1 MATLMCGLITSGRL
15 ARAVEPAIAGVTASG
30 AAADGHAAAAAV
42 DGDPATYW
50 QSPADSSMQDYR
62 RFLDFDL
69 HGTYSISQIDITNL
83 AGSYY
88 HYEVYLSK
96 DGADYGKVAYKSDD
110 APATGA
116 ADTHPI
122 DATEAAY
129 ARISV
134 SYNSAAQQV
143 NLAEVAFHG
152 TKVSDEQAS
161 PKAISV
167 TDFDSSSWG
176 REWARVETDSDY
188 AAEKTVTEVRNL
200 VGRVIGE
207 RWVDKFDFQLR
218 GKADGKDVFEIS
230 DAGDGRIS
238 IRGNNGV
245 SLASGLNYY
254 LRHWCKVDYNP
265 LFGSQLSMPES
276 LPAVGRKILK
286 YTNYEYRYALN
297 FCTYSYTMAFWNW
310 DDYEPF
316 LDWAAMNGVNLM
328 LDIVG
333 QEEVLRETLTQ
344 YGYSDDEVREY
355 LSGPGYYAWFYMQN
369 LYSVGGPLPAAWF
382 EQRVELGRRIHD
394 RMQAYG
400 ITPVIQ
406 GFGGQVPAD
415 FQEKNPT
422 SVAASSGTW
431 SGFDRPYMI
440 KTYLTDADKTAGK
453 EDYFQKVCDTF
464 YKAQENVFGKVSN
477 YYAVDPFHEGG
488 TIPDGFDIVD
498 IYRTVQR
505 KMLDHDP
512 AAVWV
517 MQQWQWGIDETKLSG
532 LADKG
537 QTLVLDL
544 QSDLR
549 SQASPMENQGVPWV
563 WNMLHNFGGRM
574 GLDGVPE
581 VISQDI
587 TKAYNSSGYMRGIGI
602 TPEAIDN
609 SPIVYELLFD
619 MTWEQDPVDYRSWTQ
634 EYAERRYGGTDGTIE
649 KAWDILLDTAYKHT
663 DGEYYQG
670 ASESIINARPSDN
683 TIGSAST
690 WGHSDI
696 DYDKRQFE
704 KAAALFEQAYD
715 SYKDS
720 AGFRYDYV
728 DVMRQV
734 LANSFQEYQPLAGQA
749 YKSGD
754 LETFRTLSSRMLDII
769 KAQDKLLSS
778 SDDFLVGA
786 WIDDARTMLDGADD
800 WTADLFELNARALVT
815 TWGLNKNGSLID
827 YSNRQWAG
835 LTGDYYYRRWKTYVD
850 NRLNK
855 LEHGTDFTD
864 PDWFDYGWQW
874 ANRKSDEDG
883 YGFATEAADDVDQ
896 KALGK
901 IILDQYS
908 VTAMDD
914 VTDGGTAVER
924 TNLALGHDVTDEDT
938 GTVVPDVTDGN
949 TDTGWTQTGKTDAT
963 LVVDLDG
970 TYSITGVG
978 ITLQQ
983 IAADFPLRYEIE
995 VWNGSGWV
1003 EIGRSEAD
1011 AVSSKNEV
1019 AADILGS
1026 KVRWKLHSTNGRDL
1040 TGIYELSV
1048 WGAAQPQP
1056 EYTNLALGG
1065 AASAGP
1071 SERPASNGNDGDDG
1085 TLWVG
1090 NGSDPNWYRI
1100 DLASAQ
1106 RVDRVRLV
1114 FETAGRL
1121 FQFRVVAGLA
1131 DGTERT
1137 LIDETQNQGALDQ
1150 VYAANLGEEVEH
1162 VTVEFTGSVGGT
1174 AWPALAELE
1183 LLQEAGDTI
1192 ESVNI
1197 ATSAAITSSPTK
1209 DAPEN
1214 AGALVDGKATA
1225 WVSRDGATPAWF
1237 QLDYAKAREVD
1248 SIRLKFEEGQPDR
1261 SMQFTLKVIDANGDE
1276 HTVAERTEADL
1287 SKQQG
1292 IVMDVP
1298 VGMSITR
1305 IRMDIADAR
1314 IPSSGSPAWPLVS
1327 EIEVYA
1333 TPGNVARDAKT
1344 TASDGSTL
1352 TAADLAKLTDG
1363 DRDSA
1368 ATLTA
1373 TADKTLTFTL
1383 AKAADINMLGLLASG
1398 NSEPVR
1404 FKAEYRV
1411 VPQDGGGAG
1420 DGAADQW
1427 KTLTD
1432 YSGNAQMKPEIV
1444 ARLARPVYTDAVRIT
1459 VLNENPVAINEL
1471 YLYQADAG
1479 ASLESYLSSV
1489 ETALGK
1495 LTVGEYAGNVT
1506 RAAKTKLEV
1515 VLERARAALD
1525 AGLTSREAGRWTTTV
1540 EDAVSEFYRTGY
1552 VSLDRNALYVA
1563 IDDAAALIA
1572 SLDAHGLPA
1581 SSAALAEARASAK
1594 QVSDAY
1600 GTVTQQDLDD
1610 AAAALRRSADTAL
1623 AQLDAQE
1630 RYQVVLDAAVKT
1642 LEDAQT
1648 AGSVGEYEGQ
1658 HPQSAADA
1666 LRQAIDDAKAAHG
1679 AAAGDADK
1687 VDAAADALRQ
1697 ATTAFNESIVHI
1709 DAAALDAAKRAANGL
1724 VESQYDRAAWATM
1737 REALAAAVAT
1747 DMAHISQSD
1756 VDALAARLNDAIA
1769 ALSDARLDRGPL
1781 SDAIASAQAL
1791 REGDYTAESWK
1802 AFAEAL
1808 AAAQEECGRRS
1819 TTQGDLDKAVKA
1831 LTQARDGLERKQ
1843 PGGGEEPGGGE
1854 DPEQPGSGGQPERP
1868 GGVKPGAGGN
1878 ADTSKPGTAGTE
1890 TLSKTGTQTLL
1901 LAVTACIMLAAG
1913 FSITTARSRRR

>member
-143 NLAEVAFHG
+143 NLAEVVFRG

-176 REWARVETDSDY
+176 REWARVETDADY

-440 KTYLTDADKTAGK
+440 KTYLTDADKAAGK
-453 EDYFQKVCDTF
+453 EDYFQKVGDTF
-464 YKAQENVFGKVSN
+464 YKAQESVFGKVSN

-488 TIPDGFDIVD
+488 MVPDGFDIVD

-537 QTLVLDL
+537 QALVLDL

-827 YSNRQWAG
+827 YSNRQ
-835 LTGDYYYRRWKTYVD
+835 
-850 NRLNK
+850 
-855 LEHGTDFTD
+855 
-864 PDWFDYGWQW
+864 
-874 ANRKSDEDG
+874 
-883 YGFATEAADDVDQ
+883 
-896 KALGK
+896 
-901 IILDQYS
+901 
-908 VTAMDD
+908 
-914 VTDGGTAVER
+914 
-924 TNLALGHDVTDEDT
+924 
-938 GTVVPDVTDGN
+938 
-949 TDTGWTQTGKTDAT
+949 
-963 LVVDLDG
+963 
-970 TYSITGVG
+970 
-978 ITLQQ
+978 
-983 IAADFPLRYEIE
+983 
-995 VWNGSGWV
+995 
-1003 EIGRSEAD
+1003 
-1011 AVSSKNEV
+1011 
-1019 AADILGS
+1019 
-1026 KVRWKLHSTNGRDL
+1026 
-1040 TGIYELSV
+1040 
-1048 WGAAQPQP
+1048 
-1056 EYTNLALGG
+1056 
-1065 AASAGP
+1065 
-1071 SERPASNGNDGDDG
+1071 
-1085 TLWVG
+1085 
-1090 NGSDPNWYRI
+1090 
-1100 DLASAQ
+1100 
-1106 RVDRVRLV
+1106 
-1114 FETAGRL
+1114 
-1121 FQFRVVAGLA
+1121 
-1131 DGTERT
+1131 
-1137 LIDETQNQGALDQ
+1137 
-1150 VYAANLGEEVEH
+1150 
-1162 VTVEFTGSVGGT
+1162 
-1174 AWPALAELE
+1174 
-1183 LLQEAGDTI
+1183 
-1192 ESVNI
+1192 
-1197 ATSAAITSSPTK
+1197 
-1209 DAPEN
+1209 
-1214 AGALVDGKATA
+1214 
-1225 WVSRDGATPAWF
+1225 
-1237 QLDYAKAREVD
+1237 
-1248 SIRLKFEEGQPDR
+1248 
-1261 SMQFTLKVIDANGDE
+1261 
-1276 HTVAERTEADL
+1276 
-1287 SKQQG
+1287 
-1292 IVMDVP
+1292 
-1298 VGMSITR
+1298 
-1305 IRMDIADAR
+1305 
-1314 IPSSGSPAWPLVS
+1314 
-1327 EIEVYA
+1327 
-1333 TPGNVARDAKT
+1333 
-1344 TASDGSTL
+1344 
-1352 TAADLAKLTDG
+1352 
-1363 DRDSA
+1363 
-1368 ATLTA
+1368 
-1373 TADKTLTFTL
+1373 
-1383 AKAADINMLGLLASG
+1383 
-1398 NSEPVR
+1398 
-1404 FKAEYRV
+1404 
-1411 VPQDGGGAG
+1411 
-1420 DGAADQW
+1420 
-1427 KTLTD
+1427 
-1432 YSGNAQMKPEIV
+1432 
-1444 ARLARPVYTDAVRIT
+1444 
-1459 VLNENPVAINEL
+1459 
-1471 YLYQADAG
+1471 
-1479 ASLESYLSSV
+1479 
-1489 ETALGK
+1489 
-1495 LTVGEYAGNVT
+1495 
-1506 RAAKTKLEV
+1506 
-1515 VLERARAALD
+1515 
-1525 AGLTSREAGRWTTTV
+1525 
-1540 EDAVSEFYRTGY
+1540 
-1552 VSLDRNALYVA
+1552 
-1563 IDDAAALIA
+1563 
-1572 SLDAHGLPA
+1572 
-1581 SSAALAEARASAK
+1581 
-1594 QVSDAY
+1594 
-1600 GTVTQQDLDD
+1600 
-1610 AAAALRRSADTAL
+1610 
-1623 AQLDAQE
+1623 
-1630 RYQVVLDAAVKT
+1630 
-1642 LEDAQT
+1642 
-1648 AGSVGEYEGQ
+1648 
-1658 HPQSAADA
+1658 
-1666 LRQAIDDAKAAHG
+1666 
-1679 AAAGDADK
+1679 
-1687 VDAAADALRQ
+1687 
-1697 ATTAFNESIVHI
+1697 
-1709 DAAALDAAKRAANGL
+1709 
-1724 VESQYDRAAWATM
+1724 
-1737 REALAAAVAT
+1737 
-1747 DMAHISQSD
+1747 
-1756 VDALAARLNDAIA
+1756 
-1769 ALSDARLDRGPL
+1769 
-1781 SDAIASAQAL
+1781 
-1791 REGDYTAESWK
+1791 
-1802 AFAEAL
+1802 
-1808 AAAQEECGRRS
+1808 
-1819 TTQGDLDKAVKA
+1819 
-1831 LTQARDGLERKQ
+1831 
-1843 PGGGEEPGGGE
+1843 
-1854 DPEQPGSGGQPERP
+1854 
-1868 GGVKPGAGGN
+1868 
-1878 ADTSKPGTAGTE
+1878 
-1890 TLSKTGTQTLL
+1890 
-1901 LAVTACIMLAAG
+1901 
-1913 FSITTARSRRR
+1913 